1 MVWGIRSSVSVDE
14 SPSKVDDKNF
24 INFTKYHHWQPVLD
38 MLTYIQSRQKLLPMP
53 KSSDGMTIVGGVLE
67 LSGQSLSLACMHGE
81 MNASR

>member
-1 MVWGIRSSVSVDE
+1 MVWGIRSSVIVDE
-14 SPSKVDDKNF
+14 ASSKVDKNF

-38 MLTYIQSRQKLLPMP
+38 MLTHIQSRQKLLPMP
-53 KSSDGMTIVGGVLE
+53 KSSDGITIVGGVLE